1 MSLCVNY
8 YHHRR
13 VIVFCFLFSV
23 VRTSLSF
30 SVVLDPSVCS
40 PSVFCPNWRLK
51 REFYILATSNDER
64 PLITVYP
71 CRWWTA
77 AATWDTSTVYLFFYV
92 SSLSLLFIL
101 SHSRRRRGTQT
112 TLDCGMSST
121 YCDLLF
127 VKWAVNSGG
136 IMLQHPVLWRFVS
149 ATFPTDAAVKS
160 HRTIAKRVFLS
171 AFWQT
176 GHCGIFFFLPS
187 KVRVGGSYFVWR
199 IEQRFWQPLK
209 PPVHRA
215 ARYSNLNLM
224 CRPKIGNNRSWFD
237 QTGWGNDRNTGF
249 IIQRLVCSLTITAR
263 GQTQFSQWLTDEA
276 DADYYW
282 TKDTNL

>member
-1 MSLCVNY
+1 MSSCSASSLLFVHLC
-8 YHHRR
+8 H
-13 VIVFCFLFSV
+13 FTFP
-23 VRTSLSF
+23 SLPSF
-30 SVVLDPSVCS
+30 SIPPSAP

-77 AATWDTSTVYLFFYV
+77 AATWDTSTVYLFFFFYV

-112 TLDCGMSST
+112 TLACGMSST

-160 HRTIAKRVFLS
+160 YRMITKRVFLC
-171 AFWQT
+171 AFSPSLANWSFWY
-176 GHCGIFFFLPS
+176 FFFFTS
-187 KVRVGGSYFVWR
+187 KVRVGGSYFVCR
-199 IEQRFWQPLK
+199 I
-209 PPVHRA
+209 
-215 ARYSNLNLM
+215 
-224 CRPKIGNNRSWFD
+224 
-237 QTGWGNDRNTGF
+237 
-249 IIQRLVCSLTITAR
+249 
-263 GQTQFSQWLTDEA
+263 
-276 DADYYW
+276 
-282 TKDTNL
+282 